1 MILSSVFGAVKW
13 AKVAAVAGLVLA
25 VAAVIGWL
33 ALSRANLRADL
44 AQAHTSL
51 AAVQTA
57 YETNKAALA
66 ELKRISATKDE
77 ALAERDRAIKT
88 IEVERDAAR
97 RKWREALRNEPE
109 TRDWA
114 DTPLPDAVRGLLQ

>member
-1 MILSSVFGAVKW
+1 MILSSVLGVSKW
-13 AKVAAVAGLVLA
+13 AKFAAIGGLILA

-33 ALSRANLRADL
+33 AMSRANLRADL
-44 AQAHTSL
+44 AQARTSL

-57 YETNKAALA
+57 YETNKVALA

-77 ALAERDRAIKT
+77 ALAERDQAIKA

-97 RKWREALRNEPE
+97 RKWREALSNEPE

-114 DTPLPDAVRGLLQ
+114 DTPLPTAVRGLLQ